1 MRTIVA
7 VLLLVSAVGCSSG
20 DDGGVAGG
28 GGNAAGGGSGGS
40 MGGSAG
46 TGGTGG
52 TAAGGGPSAGAGGAG
67 GAGGST
73 GGSGG
78 SLPLGDPI
86 TAPPLT
92 WTWVGFPKAKCRD
105 GSSTGIGVS
114 LNPASTKLVI
124 YLQGGG
130 ACFNAQTCAKNPSH
144 FDATDFAQ
152 LGASGIADRSKAE
165 NPVKDWNMVF
175 VPYCTGDIHIGNNP
189 SGGGVAGV
197 PANQRF
203 VGYANLSEYLS
214 RIIPTVPGA
223 TQVLLTGES
232 AGGFGSLLNYVH
244 VQNAFGSVPVTVIDD
259 SGPPLASTWT
269 PACMQGGLRQLWNLD
284 STLLAECGSA
294 CSKQGDYFESY
305 VTFAA
310 SRKPA
315 RNLALISSLGDDVI
329 AWFLGFGQGG
339 CTSTTS
345 LSASQFQ
352 AGVEDF
358 RDRVVKPFP
367 NFGTYYMP
375 GTEHTYLTSSGFY
388 GVSVGGTKLSAWMA
402 AHLAG
407 SPSHVKP

>member
-1 MRTIVA
+1 MRA
-7 VLLLVSAVGCSSG
+7 LLSFLLLGSMVGCSG
-20 DDGGVAGG
+20 DDGAVAG
-28 GGNAAGGGSGGS
+28 NGGSGGAGAS
-40 MGGSAG
+40 GGAGGSTAGSGGSAG
-46 TGGTGG
+46 SATGG
-52 TAAGGGPSAGAGGAG
+52 APSGGAG
-67 GAGGST
+67 GAGGG

-78 SLPLGDPI
+78 SLPLGAPI

-92 WTWVGFPKAKCRD
+92 WTWVDFPNAKCRD

-130 ACFNAQTCAKNPSH
+130 ACFNSQTCAKNPSH
-144 FDATDFAQ
+144 FDATDFAKAG
-152 LGASGIADRSKAE
+152 GAGIADRTQAE
-165 NPVKDWNMVF
+165 NPVKDWNMFF

-189 SGGGVAGV
+189 NGGGVAGV
-197 PANQRF
+197 PPNQRF
-203 VGYANLSEYLS
+203 VGYANLSEYLT

-244 VQNAFGSVPVTVIDD
+244 VQSAFGDVPVTVIDD
-259 SGPPLASTWT
+259 SGPPLASTWS
-269 PACMQGGLRQLWNLD
+269 PACMQDGLRLLWNLD
-284 STLLAECGSA
+284 ATLLAECGSA
-294 CSKQGDYFESY
+294 CAKPGDYFESY

-310 SRKPA
+310 SRKPT

-329 AWFLGFGQGG
+329 SWFLGFGQNG
-339 CTSTTS
+339 CTSTTA
-345 LSASQFQ
+345 LTPAQFQ

-367 NFGTYYMP
+367 NFGTYYLP
-375 GTEHTYLTSSGFY
+375 GTEHTYLTRQGFY
-388 GVSVGGTKLSAWMA
+388 GISVNGTKLSAWMA

-407 SPSHVKP
+407 NPSHVKP

>member
-1 MRTIVA
+1 MRAPIS
-7 VLLLVSAVGCSSG
+7 LLLFAFGIGCSGG

-28 GGNAAGGGSGGS
+28 GGSGAFTSGGGSGG
-40 MGGSAG
+40 GS
-46 TGGTGG
+46 TGGVSGG
-52 TAAGGGPSAGAGGAG
+52 AAG
-67 GAGGST
+67 GAGGSPGGAGGT
-73 GGSGG
+73 AGSASGGSGG
-78 SLPLGDPI
+78 TLPLGAPI

-92 WTWVGFPKAKCRD
+92 WTWVDFPNAKCRD

-130 ACFNAQTCAKNPSH
+130 ACFNAATCAKNPSH
-144 FDATDFAQ
+144 FGASDFAQ
-152 LGASGIADRSKAE
+152 LGAAGIADRSQAA
-165 NPVKDWNMVF
+165 NPVKDWSMFF

-189 SGGGVAGV
+189 NGGGVAGV

-244 VQNAFGSVPVTVIDD
+244 VQKAFGNVPVTVIDD
-259 SGPPLASTWT
+259 SGPPLAATWT
-269 PACMQGGLRQLWNLD
+269 PACMQNGLRLLWGLD
-284 STLLAECGSA
+284 ATLLGECGSA
-294 CSKQGDYFESY
+294 CPKPDDYFESY
-305 VTFAA
+305 VNFAA
-310 SRKPA
+310 GLAPQ
-315 RNLALISSLGDDVI
+315 RNLALISSLGDEVI
-329 AWFLGFGQGG
+329 AWFLGFGQNG
-339 CTSTTS
+339 CTSTTA

-367 NFGTYYMP
+367 NFGTYYLP

-388 GVSVGGTKLSAWMA
+388 SISVGGTKLSAWMA

-407 SPSHVKP
+407 SPSHVAP